1 MTFAHRGDLCASL
14 VCIDVTVVCDSFTDE
29 EDWGRVV
36 LTIILIDLRD
46 YE

>member
-1 MTFAHRGDLCASL
+1 MTFAETYVRVSC
-14 VCIDVTVVCDSFTDE
+14 VYRCVYCDSFTDE

>member
-1 MTFAHRGDLCASL
+1 MTFAETYVRLLCVSNS
-14 VCIDVTVVCDSFTDE
+14 VYCDSFTDE